1 MKINNKWYTGGGVT
15 VQNGS
20 TTVNGSETYW
30 LEADIK
36 QGDIFVLDNIICEI
50 SQVLSSTQLILAQPF
65 TGQSKEAAAYAI
77 IKRAP
82 QVLAAYI
89 AYKLGLM
96 IDNWDNF
103 ITEYKQEFENL
114 KSKVKILEKL
124 GLYIDEDGD
133 FAQDTE
139 HSGED
144 LSPDI
149 SPDKIATDDD
159 VDEVLD
165 EIFGDDDNN

>member
-1 MKINNKWYTGGGVT
+1 MKTNNKWYTAGSVT

-20 TTVNGSETYW
+20 TTVNGSESYW

-36 QGDIFVLDNIICEI
+36 QGDILVLDNIICEVSKVI
-50 SQVLSSTQLILAQPF
+50 SSTQLILAQPF
-65 TGQSKEAAAYAI
+65 TGQSKEAASYAI
-77 IKRAP
+77 IQRAP

-96 IDNWDNF
+96 IDNWDKF
-103 ITEYKQEFENL
+103 LTEYKQEFNTL
-114 KSKVKILEKL
+114 KAKVNFIEKI
-124 GLYIDEDGD
+124 GFYIDEDGD
-133 FAQDTE
+133 LSQDTE

-149 SPDKIATDDD
+149 SPEQIATDED

-165 EIFGDDDNN
+165 EIFGGD